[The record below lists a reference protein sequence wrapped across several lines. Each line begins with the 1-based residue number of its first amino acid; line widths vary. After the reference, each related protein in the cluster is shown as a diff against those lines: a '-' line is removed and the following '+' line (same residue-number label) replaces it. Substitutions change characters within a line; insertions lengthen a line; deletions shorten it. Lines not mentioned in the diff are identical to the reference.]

1 VLDFSSRDVGYTAV
15 FSALLGVINTVIY
28 SMVYPTLPP
37 IVIASVVNC
46 FFLAV
51 TICFCRKQWIIG
63 VLAFIVTALV
73 RGLVLPGQL
82 MIPAY
87 GLLFQAA
94 KGRKRWTCAL
104 AGFAG
109 SGLHLLYGVL
119 FAPLIFSVA
128 PATAVISLV
137 KPYAGGIAS
146 AIAICTALFGIGGAV
161 AAHIGYRIGMRIHGN
176 MDHVASTTSALTS

>member
-1 VLDFSSRDVGYTAV
+1 VGYTAV

-28 SMVYPTLPP
+28 SVVYPTLPP

-46 FFLAV
+46 FFFAV
-51 TICFCRKQWIIG
+51 TMSFCRKQWIIG
-63 VLAFIVTALV
+63 ILALLVTALV

-94 KGRKRWTCAL
+94 KGRKWWSCAA

-128 PATAVISLV
+128 PATAIISLV

-146 AIAICTALFGIGGAV
+146 AIAISTTLFGIAGAV
-161 AAHIGYRIGMRIHGN
+161 AAHIGYRIGIRIHGN
-176 MDHVASTTSALTS
+176 VNHVTGRTSDLTS

>member
-1 VLDFSSRDVGYTAV
+1 VGYTAV

-28 SMVYPTLPP
+28 SVVYPTLPP

-46 FFLAV
+46 FFFAV
-51 TICFCRKQWIIG
+51 TMSFCRKQWIIG
-63 VLAFIVTALV
+63 ILALLVTALV
-73 RGLVLPGQL
+73 RGLVFPGQWWSC
-82 MIPAY
+82 
-87 GLLFQAA
+87 AA
-94 KGRKRWTCAL
+94 

-128 PATAVISLV
+128 PATAIISLV

-146 AIAICTALFGIGGAV
+146 AIVISTTLFGIAGAV
-161 AAHIGYRIGMRIHGN
+161 AAHIGYRIGIRIRGN
-176 MDHVASTTSALTS
+176 VNHVTGRTSDLTS